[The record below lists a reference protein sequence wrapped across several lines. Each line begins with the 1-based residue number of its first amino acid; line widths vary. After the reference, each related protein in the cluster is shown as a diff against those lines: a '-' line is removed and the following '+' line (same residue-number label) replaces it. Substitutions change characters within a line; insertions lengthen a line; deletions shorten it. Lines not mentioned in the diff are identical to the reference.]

1 MKINFKLSIM
11 IKTVEKNM
19 EISNHVIINIKQV
32 KKLKF
37 RIKIIQILNQKLMI
51 HIFQIMMKM

>member
-1 MKINFKLSIM
+1 MIINFKLSIM